1 MVADTGRAGAITPA
15 LAESLSGCD
24 GRASALLL
32 GCVAGMTRL
41 GAGVPFRT
49 DVGYSRGRRARL
61 AALPPSLLQHL
72 TTRGVCGC
80 FQAGGKAAGGKPYF
94 VKCGLNHV
102 TKLVESKKAQLV
114 VIAHDV
120 EPIET
125 IVWLPAL
132 CRAMDTP
139 YCIVKGKA
147 RLGSVVNKK
156 TATCLAVTDVQ
167 QADKAEL
174 ATLCKTVQGQFNENE
189 QKLTRTWGGGIMGI
203 KNKARMSGIRK
214 MLAREAAKKAGI

>member
-1 MVADTGRAGAITPA
+1 MFVRQADGKSAG
-15 LAESLSGCD
+15 SK
-24 GRASALLL
+24 
-32 GCVAGMTRL
+32 
-41 GAGVPFRT
+41 PF
-49 DVGYSRGRRARL
+49 
-61 AALPPSLLQHL
+61 
-72 TTRGVCGC
+72 
-80 FQAGGKAAGGKPYF
+80 F

-120 EPIET
+120 DPIET

-147 RLGSVVNKK
+147 RLGQVVNKK

-167 QADKAEL
+167 QADKHTLSE
-174 ATLCKTVQGQFNENE
+174 LCKTVQGQFNENAKE
-189 QKLTRTWGGGIMGI
+189 LSRTWGGGIMGV
-203 KNKARMSGIRK
+203 KNQARMRGIKK
-214 MLAREAAKKAGI
+214 MLAREAAKKAGM

>member
-1 MVADTGRAGAITPA
+1 V
-15 LAESLSGCD
+15 SG
-24 GRASALLL
+24 
-32 GCVAGMTRL
+32 V
-41 GAGVPFRT
+41 
-49 DVGYSRGRRARL
+49 
-61 AALPPSLLQHL
+61 
-72 TTRGVCGC
+72 
-80 FQAGGKAAGGKPYF
+80 FQAEGKSSASKPYF

-102 TKLVESKKAQLV
+102 TKLVEDKKAQLV

-156 TATCLAVTDVQ
+156 TATCLAVTEVQ

-174 ATLCKTVQGQFNENE
+174 ATLCTAVKGQFNENE
-189 QKLTRTWGGGIMGI
+189 ERLRRTWGGGIMGV
-203 KNKARMSGIRK
+203 KNKARMAGIRK